1 MENKLIISYVLN
13 IFDMIILLCFFNDA
27 DMSKYGLIRPCFDS
41 VFAFVF
47 AKVVLVAISLWCTFL
62 SYKHNRCA
70 EVYFKIKSWVWIFIY
85 SFLVIYDIAII
96 MIGGSI

>member
-1 MENKLIISYVLN
+1 MENKLIISYMLN

-27 DMSKYGLIRPCFDS
+27 DSMSRYNLMLSCFDNM
-41 VFAFVF
+41 FAFIF

-62 SYKHNRCA
+62 SYKNNRCT

-85 SFLVIYDIAII
+85 SFLVIYDIII
-96 MIGGSI
+96 IGGAR